1 MSAWALFAAILGA
14 RLAGDLIVWLVTPA
28 PPPPVAPPRACVRPL
43 PPTRSKLEGDKG
55 A

>member
-14 RLAGDLIVWLVTPA
+14 RLVGDLVVWLVTPA
-28 PPPPVAPPRACVRPL
+28 PPPVQPPRAYVRPL
-43 PPTRSKLEGDKG
+43 RTRAKLEGDRG